1 MVEGVY
7 MYILALGENFLY
19 FQNGLEF
26 PYETLT
32 ISITFLRKFFS
43 LVVLKYEAIAHGH
56 IAISQYHSQFT
67 DQVLHGKNRSL
78 SFFQLP
84 NMVKNYKLLWGY
96 PMTNEVD
103 R

>member
-1 MVEGVY
+1 

-26 PYETLT
+26 PNETLT
-32 ISITFLRKFFS
+32 ISLKFLRKNFS
-43 LVVLKYEAIAHGH
+43 LVALKYETIADGH
-56 IAISQYHSQFT
+56 IAISQYHSEFT
-67 DQVLHGKNRSL
+67 DQVLHGKNQSL

-84 NMVKNYKLLWGY
+84 NMVKSYKLLWGS
-96 PMTNEVD
+96 PRTNEVD